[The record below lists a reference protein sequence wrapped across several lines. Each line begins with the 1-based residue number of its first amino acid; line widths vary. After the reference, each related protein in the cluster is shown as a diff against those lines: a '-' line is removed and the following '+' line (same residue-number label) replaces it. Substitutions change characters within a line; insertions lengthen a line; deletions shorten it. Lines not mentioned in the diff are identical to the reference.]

1 MKKTIVIALSLCL
14 ALPMMGQQGTSTKR
28 DALLDSLESMNTSMN
43 AEIAKLTEAAKALK
57 PEQSVEMEKVYAKYT
72 QLVAK
77 DKLRRLDLFLAHADS
92 KALLTLLPEYSR
104 VFDRDDA
111 KRIYAKL
118 PQALKQDSLGKV
130 VYNELFANDTALAIV
145 HPDSSGQMVALA
157 SLRGKYVLVDFW
169 ASWCGPC
176 MREVPTLKAAYAKY
190 KAKGFEIYGISLD
203 NERAKWLNA
212 VKVNQMNWVHT
223 SDLKGWKDAVAVR
236 YGIQSIPAS
245 FLLDPQGHL
254 IAKDL
259 RGDALLQKLERI
271 FSSK

>member
-1 MKKTIVIALSLCL
+1 MKKTIVIALTVCL
-14 ALPMMGQQGTSTKR
+14 ALPMMGQQSTKR
-28 DALLDSLESMNTSMN
+28 DALLDSLESMNKSMN

-57 PEQSVEMEKVYAKYT
+57 PEQSAEMEKMYVKYT
-72 QLVAK
+72 QLVGN
-77 DKLRRLDLFLAHADS
+77 DKLRRLDLFLTHADS
-92 KALLTLLPEYSR
+92 KALLGLLPEYAQ

-118 PQALKQDSLGKV
+118 PEAFKQDSLGKV

-145 HPDSSGQMVALA
+145 HPDSSGKMLALE

-176 MREVPTLKAAYAKY
+176 MREVPTLRAAYAKY

-212 VKVNQMNWVHT
+212 IRANQMNWVHT

-259 RGDALLQKLERI
+259 RGDALMQKLERI